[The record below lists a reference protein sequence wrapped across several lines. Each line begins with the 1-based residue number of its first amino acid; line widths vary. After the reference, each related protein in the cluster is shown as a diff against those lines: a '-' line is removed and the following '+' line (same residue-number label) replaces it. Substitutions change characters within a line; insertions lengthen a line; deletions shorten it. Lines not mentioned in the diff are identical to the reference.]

1 MRTTIV
7 IDDNLMETA
16 RRVTGLSTKRA
27 IVEAALAAL
36 IREQR
41 RRRLNTAF
49 GRYVWEGDLAKMREG
64 SPLDRLVE
72 EDDRGPRSPA

>member
-1 MRTTIV
+1 MRTNIV
-7 IDDNLMETA
+7 IDDTLMETA
-16 RRVTGLSTKRA
+16 RRESGLSTKRA
-27 IVEAALAAL
+27 VVEAGLAAL

-41 RRRLNTAF
+41 RRRLKAAF

-72 EDDRGPRSPA
+72 TDDREPRNPA